1 MADFNPMH
9 FIIKYISCC
18 CPLCCNLISAIL
30 QFVVNVSILHFKKR
44 NYIVFRSPKLSIIFW
59 VLFSEQTHHC
69 CKDKAVVS
77 FYNFCGKILRLLL
90 LRRSLSSAAVK
101 VMAASAVSAK
111 VDANYEIIQSSI
123 IQFGMTV

>member
-1 MADFNPMH
+1 MF
-9 FIIKYISCC
+9 
-18 CPLCCNLISAIL
+18 
-30 QFVVNVSILHFKKR
+30 QFYTLKR
-44 NYIVFRSPKLSIIFW
+44 VITSVFRSPKLSIIFW

-90 LRRSLSSAAVK
+90 LRRPLSSGAVN

-123 IQFGMTV
+123 IQSVMTV